1 VTSTE
6 PDAAPA
12 SPLAFSEQL
21 ATLVAEDGPDRLPF
35 SRVAAE
41 LGARAW
47 GGLLFIFGAI
57 NMLPLPPGT
66 STFFALPMLIVAGQ
80 MALGRSRPWFPRR
93 LEQHGVSRQL
103 LGQLVSKLGWLE
115 KRIERVLRP
124 RLPRLTGPAAA
135 RAIGAI
141 CVLLAL
147 VAAIPIPLFH
157 VAPAAAIALFGL
169 ALIYRD
175 GLLAIVALVAGIL
188 SVVVDILVIGSGVV
202 ALTYV
207 AHRFG
212 L

>member
-1 VTSTE
+1 VSE
-6 PDAAPA
+6 PEFGATAR
-12 SPLAFSEQL
+12 PLAFSEQL
-21 ATLVAEDGPDRLPF
+21 AALVTEDGPDRLPF

-41 LGARAW
+41 LGTRAW

-66 STFFALPMLIVAGQ
+66 STFFAVPMLIVAGQ
-80 MALGRSRPWFPRR
+80 MALGRSRPWFPQR
-93 LEQHGVSRQL
+93 LEKRGVSRQL

-124 RLPRLTGPAAA
+124 RLPRLTGPAAT
-135 RAIGAI
+135 RAIGAT

-157 VAPAAAIALFGL
+157 IAPAAAIALFGL

-175 GLLAIVALVAGIL
+175 GLLAIAALLAGIL